1 MTEHHDTDQGM
12 RIISYLVSGLVLYGG
27 IGWALDWWFKTSF
40 WLPTGLL
47 VGVALGMYLV
57 IKRFGRP

>member
-1 MTEHHDTDQGM
+1 M